1 LETVQNKREGFEST
15 VAPWNLP
22 TLSGQ
27 EQQQSEPSPTSTS
40 TVIVG
45 GLMSGLDLTGGD
57 SDVDK
62 AGGGGGGEGRRGG
75 TDNNPVRTSPLKRGK
90 SRLSISELAE

>member
-1 LETVQNKREGFEST
+1 METVQNKREGFEST

-27 EQQQSEPSPTSTS
+27 EQQQSELSPTSTS

-57 SDVDK
+57 SNVDK
-62 AGGGGGGEGRRGG
+62 EEGGGGEGRRGG

-90 SRLSISELAE
+90 SRLSMSELAE